1 MAVSVEIAEVV
12 VEAVEASVEIAV
24 VSVDEAVALVV
35 VEDQEAVV
43 HPEVVEHQEVVVV
56 VVVPVAPRKLPSSH
70 TDTLVSSLPE
80 VPRTI
85 CS

>member
-56 VVVPVAPRKLPSSH
+56 VVPVAPRKLPSSH